1 MKNKK
6 KLFLQLNNSGAALVS
21 VIVIVAFISVI
32 ATIMLYMSAMNFYMK
47 TTDMRIKESFYDG
60 EKALEEIRAALIV
73 DATKAFDKA
82 YQNIAVEYINLTPAE
97 RQSHFY
103 DAFVDAFESEWNTQ
117 KAAATN
123 TRMANHFKNKVDGK
137 YQAGIVTEPV
147 GDPDSYFI
155 LEKNA
160 SQGYVV
166 VRNVS
171 YKYTVNKYTTMIT
184 TDYVIKAPKLDFTVT
199 QSNDTLPNPAPVGID
214 KPNEISMV
222 NCVTYNNWTKR

>member
-47 TTDMRIKESFYDG
+47 TTDMKIKESFYDG

-73 DATKAFDKA
+73 DATKAFEKA

-117 KAAATN
+117 KAAPSA
-123 TRMANHFKNKVDGK
+123 ANPIRR
-137 YQAGIVTEPV
+137 A
-147 GDPDSYFI
+147 DP
-155 LEKNA
+155 A
-160 SQGYVV
+160 
-166 VRNVS
+166 
-171 YKYTVNKYTTMIT
+171 
-184 TDYVIKAPKLDFTVT
+184 A
-199 QSNDTLPNPAPVGID
+199 
-214 KPNEISMV
+214 
-222 NCVTYNNWTKR
+222 